1 MHGQHLSPGTTA
13 WEWSQVTALIKAT
26 LYTTTRSVQRKLEL
40 AKCVKENIII
50 EFK

>member
-13 WEWSQVTALIKAT
+13 WEWSQAT
-26 LYTTTRSVQRKLEL
+26 VLKQHYYITTRSVQHKLEL

-50 EFK
+50 KFK